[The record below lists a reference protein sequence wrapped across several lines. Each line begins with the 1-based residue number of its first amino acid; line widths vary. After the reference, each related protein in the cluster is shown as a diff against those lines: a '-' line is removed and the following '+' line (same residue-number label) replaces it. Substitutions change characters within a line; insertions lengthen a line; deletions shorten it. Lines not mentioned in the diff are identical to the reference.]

1 MICNKISLQ
10 WPTGSREQI
19 QNVKELETDRQR
31 SDGRTD
37 RKTDKQT
44 DRQKDGQTDGRRT
57 TDDKKCELEPF
68 VQVS

>member
-31 SDGRTD
+31 TDGRTD
-37 RKTDKQT
+37 RKTNRQTGRRMDRQT
-44 DRQKDGQTDGRRT
+44 DDEQQMIRNVNLNLLFR
-57 TDDKKCELEPF
+57 
-68 VQVS
+68 